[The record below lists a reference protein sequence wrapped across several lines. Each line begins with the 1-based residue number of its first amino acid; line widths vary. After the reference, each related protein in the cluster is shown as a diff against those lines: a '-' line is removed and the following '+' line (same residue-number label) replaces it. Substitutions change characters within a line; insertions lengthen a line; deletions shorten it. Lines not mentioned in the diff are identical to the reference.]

1 MKNIEIYFYKNLK
14 KILKKKT
21 GLHEPVFGKEDVEN
35 VTNCINSTFVS
46 TRGNFTSKFEKEIS
60 KLTNTKHVIAT
71 NSGTSALEL
80 GLRVLGV
87 QSCDEIL
94 VPALTFV
101 ATVNAI
107 KYCNATPHFVDSC
120 EHNLGIDVNKLE
132 KYLIKNSYK
141 KGKYFFNKKTNNR
154 IYAILPVHVFGMPGD
169 IEGILKLSKRF
180 NLKLLEDATEAL
192 GSKFKNKQMGTFGD
206 IGVLSFNANKIITAG
221 AGGCLLTNNKKY
233 AKLALHISTTSKV
246 LHPWLLKHD
255 SLGWNIRMPSLNAAL
270 GYDKIK
276 EFNKIIIKKQKIAQT
291 YFSLFKKTEINL
303 LKEGKDCKSNFWLNT
318 VLLSDKQTKYRN
330 KIIDYCNKKGIGCRP
345 AWNLISEIKIYKKCP
360 KTNLSNAIKIQKKI
374 INLPSGLNILSK

>member
-1 MKNIEIYFYKNLK
+1 MKNLEIYFYKTLK
-14 KILKKKT
+14 KILKKKV
-21 GLHEPVFGKEDVEN
+21 GLHEPMFGKKDIKN
-35 VTNCINSTFVS
+35 VTNCIKSTFVS
-46 TRGNFTSKFEKEIS
+46 TRGNFTHKFEKEIS
-60 KLTNTKHVIAT
+60 KLTGSKHVVAT

-87 QSCDEIL
+87 KSSDEVL
-94 VPALTFV
+94 VPTLTFV

-107 KYCNATPHFVDSC
+107 KYCNAIPHFVDSC
-120 EHNLGIDVNKLE
+120 EHNLGIDTNKLE
-132 KYLIKNSYK
+132 KYLIKNSYR

-154 IYAILPVHVFGMPGD
+154 IYAILPVHIFGMPGD
-169 IEGILKLSKRF
+169 IVNMIKLSKRF
-180 NLKLLEDATEAL
+180 NLKVLEDATEAL

-206 IGVLSFNANKIITAG
+206 IGVLSFNANKIITTG

-270 GYDKIK
+270 GYNKIK
-276 EFNKIIIKKQKIAQT
+276 EFNKIIVKKRKIAQI
-291 YFSLFKKTEINL
+291 YFSLFKNTKINL
-303 LKEGKDCKSNFWLNT
+303 LKEGDNCKSNFWLNT
-318 VLLSDKQTKYRN
+318 VLLSNEQIKHRN

-345 AWNLISEIKIYKKCP
+345 AWNLISEIKIYKKYP
-360 KTNLSNAIKIQKKI
+360 KSNLSNAIKIQKKI